1 MIDIDST
8 LDKELLG
15 VLVDLSG
22 TSQAAFARQAGVDP
36 KTFNCLLN
44 PKHSKVPK
52 MSTFCAV
59 ATALPLKSTGAWEL
73 TDDEFRLLA
82 LLKGSTPNKAVRSR
96 VERLR
101 KEKR

>member
-1 MIDIDST
+1 MIDVDSI

-15 VLVDLSG
+15 VLVDLNG

-44 PKHSKVPK
+44 PKRSKIPK

-59 ATALPLKSTGAWEL
+59 ATAIPLKSTGAWEL
-73 TDDEFRLLA
+73 TDEEFRLLA
-82 LLKGSTPNKAVRSR
+82 LLKGTSSNKAVRNR
-96 VERLR
+96 MEQLR
-101 KEKR
+101 KGRL